1 MKGLTINIIASALAI
16 KDEFFKRFAIY
27 QVIRLFRRGNE
38 PVLPRLNA
46 LLAVAWL
53 GMIALTAAPFG
64 VAAEQMEPNAVI
76 RSQDLNLAA
85 FKGQKVTFRPWD
97 GQLRQPIIVTG
108 PDLPVSIS
116 PQDGFLHEEA
126 EVDTLGVDQPETKC
140 KFK

>member
-27 QVIRLFRRGNE
+27 QVIRLFQRGNE

-76 RSQDLNLAA
+76 RSQDPQPRGVQGTAGHLPPLGRAAPAADHRHRPRSSSLDLAA
-85 FKGQKVTFRPWD
+85 GRIP
-97 GQLRQPIIVTG
+97 
-108 PDLPVSIS
+108 
-116 PQDGFLHEEA
+116 A
-126 EVDTLGVDQPETKC
+126 
-140 KFK
+140 